1 MRLEGN
7 QTKVASGRPALWIG
21 MECTVNRVGEAYV
34 DQCRK
39 NGHREREGDLAAFA
53 ELGAE
58 RIRYPF
64 LWEWAEKDGGERGCY
79 DWSWADER
87 TAALRAHGLEPI
99 VGFVH
104 HGSGPRHTSLV
115 DPQFPEKL
123 AHYAAAFAQRYPWIK
138 DYTPVNEPLTTAR
151 FSGLYGFW
159 YPHGKDDRTFLRALY
174 QQIKGTVLAMEAI
187 RAVQPDARL
196 IQTEDMGRAQGT
208 PRLQYQVDFEN
219 QRRWLSFDLLCGK
232 VDKDHPL
239 HWYLLEAG
247 ISADELNWLCE
258 HRCPPDVL
266 GINHYLLSNR
276 FLDHRLDLYPPHL
289 HGGNGR
295 DAYAD
300 VGAVDTGRAELPT
313 PGSVLKEVWE
323 RYELPVAVTEVH
335 VNGPREAQMRW
346 LREVWTDAS
355 RLKKSGADISAVTIW
370 SLLGSYDW
378 NSCCTRDHGFYE
390 SGVFDVRAP
399 NPRPTGLARMAK
411 SLARTGRYEHPL
423 LEQPGWWKLPTR
435 AMFARNEII
444 AGPQVNI
451 GRPLLITGARGTL
464 GKAFARICQVR
475 GIPYRTVTRQEMDIA
490 DPESVR
496 AALELHEPW
505 GVINCAG
512 YVRVDEAEH
521 DADRCFRENVA
532 GPEVLAL
539 LTAEKGIQL
548 LSFSSDLVFNG
559 EENVPYLEHVEPK
572 PLNEYGRSKA
582 EAEKRILSRNPDAL
596 VVRTSSFFG
605 PWDEHNFITGVLRS
619 LRMGESVEVASD
631 LVVSPTYVPD
641 LVNASLDLLV
651 DGERGIVHLTNR
663 GALTWAELAARA
675 VELAGNL
682 EHFSGSFAG
691 SVEPV
696 PCAQLGWAAPRP
708 CYSALGSSRTNIL
721 PSLEDA
727 LHRYFHE
734 LEVAIPK
741 AASVTGGAA

>member
-7 QTKVASGRPALWIG
+7 QTKAAPSRPALWVG
-21 MECTVNRVGEAYV
+21 MECTVNRVGDVYV

-39 NGHREREGDLAAFA
+39 NGHRERESDLSLFA

-64 LWEWAEKDGGERGCY
+64 LWEWAEREDGSF
-79 DWSWADER
+79 DWSWADDR
-87 TAALRAHGLEPI
+87 TRALKRHGLEPI

-115 DPQFPEKL
+115 DHEFPEKL
-123 AHYAAAFAQRYPWIK
+123 AQYARAFAERYPFIL

-151 FSGLYGFW
+151 FAGLYGFW
-159 YPHGKDDRTFLRALY
+159 YPHGKDDRTFFRALY

-187 RAVQPDARL
+187 RAVQPAARL
-196 IQTEDMGRAQGT
+196 IQTEDMGRAAGT
-208 PRLQYQVDFEN
+208 ARLQYQVDFEN

-232 VDKDHPL
+232 VNESHPL
-239 HWYLLEAG
+239 YRYLIDCGGLTAE
-247 ISADELNWLCE
+247 ELNWLCA

-266 GINHYLLSNR
+266 GVNHYLLSNR

-323 RYELPVAVTEVH
+323 RYQLPVAVTEVH

-355 RLKKSGADISAVTIW
+355 RLKKSGADVNAVTIW

-390 SGVFDVRAP
+390 SGVFDVRSAR
-399 NPRPTGLARMAK
+399 PRPTGLARMAK

-435 AMFARNEII
+435 AMFARNEN
-444 AGPQVNI
+444 AHAPEVNI
-451 GRPLLITGARGTL
+451 GRPVLITGANGTL
-464 GKAFARICQVR
+464 GRAFSRICQVR
-475 GIPYRTVTRQEMDIA
+475 GIPYRTVNRQEMDIA
-490 DPESVR
+490 DPDSVR
-496 AALELHEPW
+496 AALELYEPW
-505 GVINCAG
+505 AVVNCAG

-532 GPEVLAL
+532 GPELLAL
-539 LTAEKGIQL
+539 LTAQKGIQL
-548 LSFSSDLVFNG
+548 LTFSSDLVFNG
-559 EENVPYLEHVEPK
+559 DQTEPYHEHHAPK
-572 PLNEYGRSKA
+572 PLNAYGRSKA
-582 EAEKRILSRNPDAL
+582 EAEERVLRQNPEAL

-605 PWDEHNFITGVLRS
+605 PWDEANFITNLLRS
-619 LRMGESVEVASD
+619 LRLGETVEVASD

-641 LVNASLDLLV
+641 LVNACLDLLV
-651 DGERGIVHLTNR
+651 DGEKGIVHLTNR

-675 VELAGNL
+675 VEIAGGF
-682 EHFSGSFAG
+682 EHFNGSFAG
-691 SVEPV
+691 ALEPV
-696 PCAQLGWAAPRP
+696 PARQLGWAAPRP
-708 CYSALGSSRTNIL
+708 CYSALSSSRANIL